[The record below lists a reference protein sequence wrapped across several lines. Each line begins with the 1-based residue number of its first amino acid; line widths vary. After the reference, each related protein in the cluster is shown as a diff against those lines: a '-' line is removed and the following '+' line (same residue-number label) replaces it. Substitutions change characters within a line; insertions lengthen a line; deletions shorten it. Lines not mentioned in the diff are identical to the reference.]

1 MELRSYRW
9 SGCKS
14 NLNKGGIRMNEFYL
28 KFVKAEPEK
37 LNNMSFFTTSNHNM
51 QHDLRHCIL
60 ADVWRAVSTDWN
72 FGKTLNKHCRID
84 KIDRYD

>member
-1 MELRSYRW
+1 
-9 SGCKS
+9 
-14 NLNKGGIRMNEFYL
+14 MNEFYL

-51 QHDLRHCIL
+51 QYDMRHYIL
-60 ADVWRAVSTDWN
+60 ADVWRAVSTAWN

>member
-1 MELRSYRW
+1 
-9 SGCKS
+9 
-14 NLNKGGIRMNEFYL
+14 MNEFSL
-28 KFVKAEPEK
+28 KFVKTEAKK

-60 ADVWRAVSTDWN
+60 ADVWCAVSAAWN
-72 FGKTLNKHCRID
+72 FGKTFNKRYRID

>member
-1 MELRSYRW
+1 
-9 SGCKS
+9 
-14 NLNKGGIRMNEFYL
+14 MNEFYL

-51 QHDLRHCIL
+51 QYDLRHYIL
-60 ADVWRAVSTDWN
+60 VDVWRAVSTDWN